1 MNIRFATQ
9 EDTPSILMMYRELFK
24 EMSLLQP
31 NYLREANQDPKFI
44 KETIK
49 SKKSKLFI
57 AENAE
62 KEICG
67 FGLVLYQTTPPYSCL
82 IPKKLLYLCDLY
94 VCKKARKQGIAHSMI
109 SAIQAYAELLKVD
122 YIELA
127 VLPENKKAI
136 QLYEKLDYRTTLHT
150 MKLEIQKTAM

>member
-1 MNIRFATQ
+1 
-9 EDTPSILMMYRELFK
+9 
-24 EMSLLQP
+24 
-31 NYLREANQDPKFI
+31 
-44 KETIK
+44 
-49 SKKSKLFI
+49 
-57 AENAE
+57 
-62 KEICG
+62 
-67 FGLVLYQTTPPYSCL
+67 
-82 IPKKLLYLCDLY
+82 
-94 VCKKARKQGIAHSMI
+94 MI

>member
-9 EDTPSILMMYRELFK
+9 EDTPYILMMYRELFK

-31 NYLREANQDPKFI
+31 NYLREANQDPNFI

-67 FGLVLYQTTPPYSCL
+67 FGLVDT
-82 IPKKLLYLCDLY
+82 
-94 VCKKARKQGIAHSMI
+94 I
-109 SAIQAYAELLKVD
+109 SASV
-122 YIELA
+122 
-127 VLPENKKAI
+127 
-136 QLYEKLDYRTTLHT
+136 
-150 MKLEIQKTAM
+150 